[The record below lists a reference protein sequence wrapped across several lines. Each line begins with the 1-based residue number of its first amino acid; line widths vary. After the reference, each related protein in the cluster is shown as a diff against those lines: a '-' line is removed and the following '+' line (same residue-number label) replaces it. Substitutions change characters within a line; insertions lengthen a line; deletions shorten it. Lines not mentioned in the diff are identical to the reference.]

1 MYKSVAVNNDTRFK
15 VPSTEKFSL
24 WVETVIEEFNRFF
37 QVDIEI
43 VDARTSQ
50 ELNKKYRGKDSPTN
64 VLSFP
69 LELPDYV
76 EEDLIGDLVI
86 CAEVVASEAKDQNK
100 SEEHHWAHLT
110 IHGCLHLLGYD
121 HINEEDA
128 LEMESLEIKLLDK
141 LDIANPYD

>member
-1 MYKSVAVNNDTRFK
+1 MYKSVAVNNETSFE
-15 VPSTEKFSL
+15 VPQTEKFSL

-43 VDARTSQ
+43 VDSEASQDLNRT
-50 ELNKKYRGKDSPTN
+50 YRGKDQPTN

-86 CAEVVASEAKDQNK
+86 CAEIVAKEAKEQNK
-100 SEEHHWAHLT
+100 PEEHHWAHLT

-121 HINEEDA
+121 HINDEDA
-128 LEMESLEIKLLDK
+128 EEMEALEIKLLDK
-141 LDIANPYD
+141 LDIPNPYD